1 MIKNVLT
8 ITLNP
13 TIDKSSAVAHI
24 KPEKKLRCDKPK
36 YEPGGG
42 GINVSRG
49 LVRLGVPSTA
59 FFPSGG
65 RTGEQ
70 LESLLQQEQIPT
82 YPYKVSGSTRE
93 NFIVVD
99 TASNEQYRFGMPGE
113 EITADEAE
121 GILKA
126 IVNCSPMPDIAV
138 ISGSLPPG
146 LDAEYMRKLVRALK
160 QKEIKVIADTS
171 GDALTAALEEGVY
184 MVKPNLGELSRLTGR
199 GELDNESAD
208 EAAKELVASG
218 KAEIVVVSMGPQ
230 GAYLVTKDET
240 IHVPAPSVKKLST
253 VGAGDS
259 MVAGMVSVI
268 AKGGSMYE
276 MIRMGVACGT
286 AATMNPGTGLF
297 KKEDAERLYNWLC
310 KNASNTKSEV

>member
-1 MIKNVLT
+1 MPKNVLT

-13 TIDKSSAVAHI
+13 TVDKSSAVDAI

-49 LVRLGVPSTA
+49 LKRLGVVSGA
-59 FFPSGG
+59 FFLSGG
-65 RTGEQ
+65 RTGEL
-70 LESLLQQEQIPT
+70 LEDLLRKEGVKEIPH
-82 YPYKVSGSTRE
+82 KVAAETRE

-99 TASNEQYRFGMPGE
+99 TSSNEQYRFGMPGDEIAPE
-113 EITADEAE
+113 EARAIF
-121 GILKA
+121 KA
-126 IVNCSPMPDIAV
+126 IQNSNPFPDIAV

-146 LDAEYMRKLVRALK
+146 INPEFLRDMVKALK
-160 QKEIKVIADTS
+160 AGGAKVIVDTS
-171 GDALTAALEEGVY
+171 GEALTEALEEGVY
-184 MVKPNLGELSRLTGR
+184 LVKPNLGELSRLSGR
-199 GELDNESAD
+199 GELDNDSAD
-208 EAAKELVASG
+208 EAAKELIDAG
-218 KAEIVVVSMGPQ
+218 RAEVVVVSMGPQ

-259 MVAGMVSVI
+259 MVAGMVSI
-268 AKGGSMYE
+268 LAKGGTVTE
-276 MIRMGVACGT
+276 MARMGVACGT

-297 KKEDAERLYNWLC
+297 KPEDAERLYKWL
-310 KNASNTKSEV
+310 SR